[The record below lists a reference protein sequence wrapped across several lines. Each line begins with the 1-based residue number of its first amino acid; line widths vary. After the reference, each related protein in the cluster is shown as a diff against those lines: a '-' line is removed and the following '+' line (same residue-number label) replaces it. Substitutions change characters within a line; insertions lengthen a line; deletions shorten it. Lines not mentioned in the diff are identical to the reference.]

1 MDLLYREIAEKIR
14 KKIAGG
20 RYSVNS
26 KLPSEADLSGELKV
40 SRPTI
45 KNAVRVLV
53 NEGVL
58 SCVPSVGSFILR
70 KPGERIIIGYIAPD
84 LSDPFHTDMISCV
97 EKLTNEKGYGLTVAA
112 SGETVE
118 EESRAVVRLVKNGAV
133 GVLAS
138 RSLNIALEKSRFKI
152 PLVWCGGIPAD
163 SENDRVTIDNKKG
176 MLLLVEHLISL
187 GVKKIG
193 YVEAEKKSK
202 FMSERGRELKNIL
215 ADKIIK
221 VRDEWFVCSDVSGE
235 EGEHNLFERFL
246 KNGLPEAIIC
256 YNDLTAAGIIN
267 AALEN
272 KISVP
277 ERLKITGFDNIG
289 LSRFFKVPITT
300 VNYKIAVIAEQ
311 ALELLLKRI
320 SGSRE
325 NTVTA
330 IIEPELIVRQS
341 TKLLE

>member
-1 MDLLYREIAEKIR
+1 
-14 KKIAGG
+14 
-20 RYSVNS
+20 
-26 KLPSEADLSGELKV
+26 
-40 SRPTI
+40 
-45 KNAVRVLV
+45 
-53 NEGVL
+53 
-58 SCVPSVGSFILR
+58 
-70 KPGERIIIGYIAPD
+70 
-84 LSDPFHTDMISCV
+84 MISCV

-187 GVKKIG
+187 
-193 YVEAEKKSK
+193 
-202 FMSERGRELKNIL
+202 ELKNIL